1 MQRTFIALRELVELK
16 RLFGGSLQFRRRQS
30 PVQGRGRRSPSVRA
44 VVEGIEAGVVVVA
57 VERNPV
63 GSIDASA
70 GGGGGASRIRG
81 GDLEPPPGGSGD
93 CADLGGDF
101 CEILILAEYQS
112 DVELAGAGHADEV
125 EGKSEVDAFLAGNKD
140 ALGGAVL
147 GGDGLRV
154 VSERTRRYVDART
167 AHGHEA
173 MRPVGVPAAIAPRI
187 GDPGVETDL
196 VCDPAVH
203 FADDGSEFDGVVVGV
218 GVAER
223 GFGVVEQILAVE
235 EGDGALHLGFDKHWI
250 G

>member
-101 CEILILAEYQS
+101 CEILILAEYRS

-125 EGKSEVDAFLAGNKD
+125 EGKAEVDAFLAGNKT
-140 ALGGAVL
+140 
-147 GGDGLRV
+147 
-154 VSERTRRYVDART
+154 RTRWEEPSWAAMVSGWYRRGRDVTWMLARRM
-167 AHGHEA
+167 A
-173 MRPVGVPAAIAPRI
+173 MRRRV
-187 GDPGVETDL
+187 
-196 VCDPAVH
+196 
-203 FADDGSEFDGVVVGV
+203 
-218 GVAER
+218 
-223 GFGVVEQILAVE
+223 Q
-235 EGDGALHLGFDKHWI
+235 
-250 G
+250 